1 MGGIGF
7 EEFVRPLTGDGPIQ
21 ADVPLSELSTGHFA
35 VLTWIDDIAAHHP
48 AGVEADIVARWD
60 SVTLRDVY
68 AMLGNR
74 HE

>member
-1 MGGIGF
+1 MSDIGF
-7 EEFVRPLTGDGPIQ
+7 EEFVRPLTGDGVIP
-21 ADVPLSELSTGHFA
+21 ADVPLNELPAGHFA
-35 VLTWIDDIAAHHP
+35 VLAWLDDIAAHHP

-60 SVTLRDVY
+60 SMTLRDVY